1 MDRDNAAAD
10 VSKGGRIKKG
20 RILDP
25 DRCLTDV
32 LELTLPSKKKL
43 MKKNVKRE
51 IVVEYARDSETGK
64 RVISNPRRHGDRKK
78 QKSQLENN
86 ENMTTSFP
94 EHQLCMEIDSEGSH
108 KDAEHILEN
117 NEKDL
122 KAMISECEKL
132 TLSQKDKSESSKWTD
147 RLEKA
152 SAMWEKHRNYIA
164 ECALE
169 IESFS
174 GSLNICE
181 NCNVKNPEIR
191 CLDCAD
197 SKFLCISCD
206 ELVHE
211 KFPLHD
217 RDGWVDGFY
226 KPLLPSETKDA
237 ASANIIHID
246 RRPVLHSKKCPKC
259 KSSELECQIVDEDCI
274 IVTVKDREEALTE
287 FMMAWNKRKILKLPK
302 DLCTRYLKTN
312 KELLIVSEKIESSFK
327 EMSITETDAEVH
339 SWIEEI
345 KLLASV
351 DHSVETDATLSE
363 KAEYILL
370 AAMSKE
376 DQQVQVLPEL
386 QQLPVP
392 LISKLRFKDIPSSK
406 TGRVSRLTQLSEKYY
421 SFDDSF
427 HTAHGELIMCIIDMV
442 KRQIEKM
449 CYNMSHYSFLIKKI
463 ADRSKWR
470 HVLRKLISK
479 EKATLSLCIDSYE
492 SCLQLN
498 DPCSVMTKKI
508 KEDILA
514 GNFPWRRVHE
524 LSGNVDIADK
534 RLIVQWC
541 LVRDRLSEEK
551 NIIIKEMHSYLSY
564 YKDVVMPNLEKEQRD
579 IAEGLWNCLGSDSN
593 KDNHQEDNKMR
604 YQPADLRKDVLSGIH
619 AVLSRGRAF
628 AAQKISDGMFWFKKI
643 FAEVSSCSEGPTENL
658 PSSFTREI
666 KLLSRQYFSEE
677 SSDSETDNDF
687 INENEDDTDS
697 DEQFISNDSNIDND

>member
-274 IVTVKDREEALTE
+274 IVTVKGRFDLKKY
-287 FMMAWNKRKILKLPK
+287 FM
-302 DLCTRYLKTN
+302 LCKSCCHEWDPFNLKT
-312 KELLIVSEKIESSFK
+312 
-327 EMSITETDAEVH
+327 
-339 SWIEEI
+339 
-345 KLLASV
+345 
-351 DHSVETDATLSE
+351 
-363 KAEYILL
+363 
-370 AAMSKE
+370 
-376 DQQVQVLPEL
+376 
-386 QQLPVP
+386 
-392 LISKLRFKDIPSSK
+392 
-406 TGRVSRLTQLSEKYY
+406 
-421 SFDDSF
+421 
-427 HTAHGELIMCIIDMV
+427 
-442 KRQIEKM
+442 
-449 CYNMSHYSFLIKKI
+449 LIKFRLWPGSPE
-463 ADRSKWR
+463 ACTYLFDQDVFRLWNSFSKR
-470 HVLRKLISK
+470 MPGSS
-479 EKATLSLCIDSYE
+479 ESAFLSS
-492 SCLQLN
+492 LN
-498 DPCSVMTKKI
+498 DISA
-508 KEDILA
+508 ER
-514 GNFPWRRVHE
+514 GRRF
-524 LSGNVDIADK
+524 
-534 RLIVQWC
+534 
-541 LVRDRLSEEK
+541 
-551 NIIIKEMHSYLSY
+551 
-564 YKDVVMPNLEKEQRD
+564 
-579 IAEGLWNCLGSDSN
+579 
-593 KDNHQEDNKMR
+593 
-604 YQPADLRKDVLSGIH
+604 VLSQNYHIRF
-619 AVLSRGRAF
+619 VLLNIFTKYFAGKSRIG
-628 AAQKISDGMFWFKKI
+628 
-643 FAEVSSCSEGPTENL
+643 
-658 PSSFTREI
+658 
-666 KLLSRQYFSEE
+666 
-677 SSDSETDNDF
+677 
-687 INENEDDTDS
+687 
-697 DEQFISNDSNIDND
+697 